1 MIDPIYWFVIRVKY
15 LFFRIFQARL
25 RPIWIMDVVG
35 REGWRRGTKDLD
47 DPNMISATVSSTVRW
62 SNNATDRICRTVE
75 TGWSAQNIYSQIVA
89 ECNRGE
95 RMCLVGHSLCYKT
108 ERHTPAAH
116 HSKSMLINNAMKNGE
131 ECFDAHRGKKG
142 GGWTIGN
149 AFFSFWQW
157 QVQQSR
163 QSTVSVPWGR
173 GVGKFQWPAL
183 FGPALP
189 QGNFCGELF
198 SHSLHF
204 ITLGIFT
211 ESDHNNIK
219 T

>member
-1 MIDPIYWFVIRVKY
+1 MSLAEKGGGGGQKTWMIQIWSVLLCPPLYDDQTMPLIGFAALLKRDDRHK
-15 LFFRIFQARL
+15 IFTRRL
-25 RPIWIMDVVG
+25 SPSV
-35 REGWRRGTKDLD
+35 
-47 DPNMISATVSSTVRW
+47 
-62 SNNATDRICRTVE
+62 
-75 TGWSAQNIYSQIVA
+75 TGWKDVFGGTQSLLQN
-89 ECNRGE
+89 R
-95 RMCLVGHSLCYKT
+95 
-108 ERHTPAAH
+108 AAH
-116 HSKSMLINNAMKNGE
+116 TSGTSFKINAYKQCNEKWWRMFWCG
-131 ECFDAHRGKKG
+131 AHRGKKG